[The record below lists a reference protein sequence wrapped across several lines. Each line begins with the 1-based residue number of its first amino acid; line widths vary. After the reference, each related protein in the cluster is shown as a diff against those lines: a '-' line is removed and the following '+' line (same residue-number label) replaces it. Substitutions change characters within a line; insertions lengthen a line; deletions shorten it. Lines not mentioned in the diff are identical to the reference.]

1 MPVNRILGSHR
12 PPGHT
17 EETAV
22 HHAISCLLAQAHIAD
37 LRQRAQRNTLAR
49 AARRVRP
56 GRVAARQAPERASA
70 SLVA

>member
-1 MPVNRILGSHR
+1 MH
-12 PPGHT
+12 HT
-17 EETAV
+17 
-22 HHAISCLLAQAHIAD
+22 ISYQLAQAHIAD

-56 GRVAARQAPERASA
+56 GRVAARHALERAWA